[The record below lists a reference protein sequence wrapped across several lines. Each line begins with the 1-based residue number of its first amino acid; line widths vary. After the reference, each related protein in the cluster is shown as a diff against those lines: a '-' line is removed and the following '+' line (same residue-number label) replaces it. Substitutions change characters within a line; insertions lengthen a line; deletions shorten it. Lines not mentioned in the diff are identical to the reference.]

1 MSYTRITGT
10 TGVKALPNIRGF
22 DSQTGFYITKRYK
35 GTESECGDALE
46 TLRANGGVRNAQIE
60 EDAHG
65 YFILSVNYSAESATG
80 GGGVESPASVVTI
93 WSREQVRTEK
103 TLWTSSPWITLSD
116 AIPSIEHRVGLRLA
130 IEDYLS
136 GSTTWTVFSTAVA
149 LIGTQSGTGITT
161 DNDTISQL
169 VDHYR
174 KGIEYYNVQGWIFR
188 RVQTGSLQYLV
199 NDDATSLRVWSRNS
213 FASQA
218 TMSSRFLTRIPSTG
232 YFLQGGP
239 ILTQIDDYKWQC
251 SQDWEYGTEFST
263 WIYGSAI

>member
-1 MSYTRITGT
+1 MSQTRITGT
-10 TGVKALPNIRGF
+10 TGVVALRNVRGYN
-22 DSQTGFYITKRYK
+22 SQLGRFITKRYK
-35 GTESECGDALE
+35 GTELECGEALE
-46 TLRANGGVRNAQIE
+46 TLIANGGVRDAQID
-60 EDAHG
+60 EDAQG
-65 YFILSVNYSAESATG
+65 YFILSVNYSSESSTG
-80 GGGVESPASVVTI
+80 EGGVESPSSVVTI

-116 AIPSIEHRVGLRLA
+116 AIPSVEHRVGLRLA

-149 LIGTQSGTGITT
+149 LIGTQSGTGITVA
-161 DNDTISQL
+161 NDTISQL

-199 NDDATSLRVWSRNS
+199 NDDSTSLRVWSRAT
-213 FASQA
+213 FAAQS
-218 TMSSRFLTRIPSTG
+218 TMNTRFLTRIPATG
-232 YFLQGGP
+232 FFLQGGP

-263 WIYGSAI
+263 WIYGSAL